1 MILKEK
7 IYFTIYSLKNALSN
21 CLLVLLKVCV
31 LYCIC
36 AHLPVGPC
44 FWSSLKVRLHSSSW
58 PRSESE
64 FLSPR
69 WPLRGQRKERL
80 RGGVR
85 SGVVVDDL
93 PGSAVARHSSLRCS
107 CICAHLQAD
116 DVFAFGQLFVWEVS
130 SVLLGLPAHT
140 KHTHIS
146 QSTVSFLSA
155 EMKPSFVW
163 ATFHRVTSSNLL
175 VEPVGVSFVAPIA
188 LCHSQATQSHQG
200 PLDSSQVLAWRHATI
215 SHEWS
220 PHQI

>member
-1 MILKEK
+1 M
-7 IYFTIYSLKNALSN
+7 FTCTVKGVCLVLYMCTSSCWSLFLVQFKSQVSF
-21 CLLVLLKVCV
+21 LLVAKVRV
-31 LYCIC
+31 R
-36 AHLPVGPC
+36 VSQ
-44 FWSSLKVRLHSSSW
+44 SSLAFERT
-58 PRSESE
+58 EE
-64 FLSPR
+64 GASPR
-69 WPLRGQRKERL
+69 
-80 RGGVR
+80 GVR

-146 QSTVSFLSA
+146 QSTVSFLRA